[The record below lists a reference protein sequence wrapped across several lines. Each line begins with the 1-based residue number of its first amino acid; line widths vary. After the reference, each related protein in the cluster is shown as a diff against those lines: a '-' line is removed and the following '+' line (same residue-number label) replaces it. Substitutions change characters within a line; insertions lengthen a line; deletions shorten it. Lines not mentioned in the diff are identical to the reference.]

1 MKRTVLIICLVVA
14 TLICVIVGTYIHLG
28 PAVKGSRNLGRKIA
42 NSVTRSIRDG
52 VYDRDDEDLFDSDDF
67 FTDFEIDNDI
77 PAFTKLSAKGGIMA
91 ISVERGNSYHISAKY
106 NHKKLCPEYSVEDG
120 VLKITQPMAHS
131 KMNGNN
137 KCKLEIT
144 VPYGVKLDS
153 LDIKVDVGAIE
164 LEGFDI
170 KSGDIDTDVGA
181 IALSQVEFDELD
193 ISSDVGAVAIELISP
208 AEEYTISASSSVG
221 AISVDGKNAKRKYS
235 SKGSTGK
242 TLRIH
247 TDVGGVEIK

>member
-42 NSVTRSIRDG
+42 NSVTRSIRNEI
-52 VYDRDDEDLFDSDDF
+52 YDNDDDDWDDDDEF
-67 FTDFEIDNDI
+67 FAEMEIDNDI
-77 PAFTKLSAKGGIMA
+77 PSFTKVSARGQIMA
-91 ISVERGNSYHISAKY
+91 ITVERGQDYHISAKY
-106 NHKKLCPEYSVEDG
+106 NHKKLCPEYSIQDG
-120 VLKITQPMAHS
+120 CLKISQSKAHG
-131 KMNGNN
+131 KFGGNN

-144 VPYGVKLDS
+144 VPYGVTLDS

-164 LEGFDI
+164 LSGFDI

-181 IALSQVEFDELD
+181 IAISQVEFDELD

-221 AISVDGKNAKRKYS
+221 AISVDGKNAKRRYS